1 MAVKDIILLDS
12 DLHIVN
18 GDFDVQE
25 SDSQHI
31 ELIIDSWIGSWKQ
44 FPLCGVGIENYIKS
58 SGQSLAL
65 KRNIAVQLE
74 ADGFSEI
81 DVYVSPYDILDITVD
96 ATRNV

>member
-1 MAVKDIILLDS
+1 MAVKDIILLDG

-18 GDFDVQE
+18 GDFNVKE

-44 FPLCGVGIENYIKS
+44 YPLCGVGIENYIKS

-74 ADGFSEI
+74 ADGFTEV

>member
-1 MAVKDIILLDS
+1 MAVKDIILLDG

-44 FPLCGVGIENYIKS
+44 YPLCGIGIDNYVKS

-65 KRNIAVQLE
+65 KRSISVQLE
-74 ADGFSEI
+74 ADGFTEI